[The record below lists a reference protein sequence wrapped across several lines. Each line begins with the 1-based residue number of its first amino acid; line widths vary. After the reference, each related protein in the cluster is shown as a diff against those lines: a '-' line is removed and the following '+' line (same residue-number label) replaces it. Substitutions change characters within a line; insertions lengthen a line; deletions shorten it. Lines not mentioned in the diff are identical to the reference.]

1 MSRTHPEKPN
11 LISDEHIGLGM
22 PNHFCPRCHSFVWPG
37 RDTCQKCGA
46 SVSDTFETSQKS
58 LFEVA
63 EDTPEPEVLAHV
75 NEDAPYLPY
84 APRSTQLQIIRDIRE
99 SLDNGRH
106 IVIESGTGTGKT
118 IVSLA
123 AALEHAV
130 PRGKRIIYL
139 TRTITQSDQVMKEL
153 KAISRLKSIS
163 GVPVTGRA
171 RSCPTIRSL
180 KDSDSLSATVLSSIC
195 EEKKA
200 KHQCRYFESLKDKLP
215 EVDAYVRKNFPKSD
229 ELDRF
234 CERIGA
240 CPYEMKKLLMKGC
253 EVIAAPYVHI
263 LSEDIRSNFLRNMD
277 VDESQI
283 VLVIDEAH
291 NLIDAARSQESF
303 TIDNDML
310 DNAIDECSTIKGDTK
325 LHDGMIMKEFLEHVK
340 RTIKSLATEL
350 IPLGKT
356 EALLKPVTMLEDRI
370 FDRFHITRDQLSIAL
385 DRLEDIGEARTER
398 LMEEGDARV
407 SDIFTV
413 AILLKK
419 WMLTRD
425 EMFIR
430 AVKTAEKGEYLHAAC
445 INPFDVVS
453 FIRNQ
458 KGAVHMSGTLQP
470 LDQYVKVLSLPK
482 DTVTE
487 VYPSPFP
494 KENRKVLY
502 MTNVT
507 TRYQDMKANPAIF
520 NIMERHI
527 AKLCNLVHKNTL
539 VFFPSYSLMK
549 QMRPYLERDIRKD
562 LYWEESGRPNKT
574 TQALTAFRA
583 GRDGV
588 FCSVMGGSVA
598 EGIDFPGEELCF
610 AIIVGIPFPPPTL
623 ENNAM
628 SDMYDEKYG
637 PWMGW
642 RYVSLAPAMRKMKQ
656 AIGRLIR
663 TETDRGMAVIMDS
676 RVSKYRKELEAE
688 PTEDVL
694 GDTAKFFE
702 GM

>member
-1 MSRTHPEKPN
+1 ME
-11 LISDEHIGLGM
+11 
-22 PNHFCPRCHSFVWPG
+22 
-37 RDTCQKCGA
+37 DT
-46 SVSDTFETSQKS
+46 VETNQTS
-58 LFEVA
+58 LFEIK
-63 EDTPEPEVLAHV
+63 EDLPEPEVLAHV

-84 APRSTQLQIIRDIRE
+84 APRSTQLKIIGDIRDA
-99 SLDNGRH
+99 LDQGRH

-130 PRGKRIIYL
+130 PNGKRIIYL

-153 KAISRLKSIS
+153 KAISRLKPIS

-171 RSCPTIRSL
+171 RSCPAVRSL
-180 KDSDSLSATVLSSIC
+180 KDSENLSATVLSSIC
-195 EEKKA
+195 EEKKS
-200 KHQCRYFESLKDKLP
+200 KHQCKYFESLKDKLP
-215 EVDAYVRKNFPKSD
+215 NVDSYVRTNFPKSD
-229 ELDRF
+229 ELDRY

-277 VDESQI
+277 VDDSQV

-303 TIDNDML
+303 PIDNDML
-310 DNAIDECSTIKGDTK
+310 DRAIDECDAIRGTTQ
-325 LHDGMIMKEFLEHVK
+325 LWEGMGMRDFLTHLK
-340 RTIKSLATEL
+340 RTIKAIATDL

-356 EALLKPVTMLEDRI
+356 EALLKPVTLLEDRI
-370 FDRFHITRDQLSIAL
+370 FERFHITRDNLSIAL

-430 AVKTAEKGEYLHAAC
+430 AIKTAEKGEYLHAAC
-445 INPFDVVS
+445 INPHDVVS

-470 LDQYVKVLSLPK
+470 LDQYVKVLGLPK

-487 VYPSPFP
+487 IYPSPFP

-507 TRYQDMKANPAIF
+507 TRYQDMQANPALF
-520 NIMERHI
+520 NIMQRNT
-527 AKLCNLVHKNTL
+527 AKLCNLVKKNTL
-539 VFFPSYSLMK
+539 VFFPSYSMMK
-549 QMRPYLERDIRKD
+549 RMRPYLERDVNKD
-562 LYWEESGRPNKT
+562 LYFEESGRPNLT
-574 TQALTAFRA
+574 AQALARFRA
-583 GRDGV
+583 GRNGV

-610 AIIVGIPFPPPTL
+610 AIIIGIPFPPPTL
-623 ENNAM
+623 ETNAM
-628 SDMYDEKYG
+628 SDMFDQRYG
-637 PWMGW
+637 RGSGW
-642 RYVSLAPAMRKMKQ
+642 SFVSLAPAMRKMKQ

-663 TETDRGMAVIMDS
+663 TETDRGMAVIMDN
-676 RVSKYRKELEAE
+676 RVARYAKELEAV
-688 PTEDVL
+688 PTDDVL
-694 GDTAKFFE
+694 MDTAKFFE
-702 GM
+702 GMD

>member
-1 MSRTHPEKPN
+1 
-11 LISDEHIGLGM
+11 M
-22 PNHFCPRCHSFVWPG
+22 PARFCPRCKSLVRPG
-37 RDTCQKCGA
+37 RDTCQFCGLPI
-46 SVSDTFETSQKS
+46 SETVATTQMG
-58 LFEVA
+58 LFEVD
-63 EDTPEPEVLAHV
+63 EDLPEPEVLAHE

-84 APRSTQLQIIRDIRE
+84 EPRSTQLRIIGDIRDA
-99 SLDNGRH
+99 LDSGRH

-130 PRGKRIIYL
+130 PRGKRVIYL

-153 KAISRLKSIS
+153 KAISKLKKIS

-171 RSCPTIRSL
+171 RSCPEIRSL
-180 KDSDSLSATVLSSIC
+180 RDGESIPATVLSSMC
-195 EEKKA
+195 EEKKS
-200 KHQCRYFESLKDKLP
+200 KHTCRYFESLKDKLP
-215 EVDAYVRKNFPKSD
+215 QVDSYVRTNFPKSD
-229 ELDRF
+229 ELDRY

-253 EVIAAPYVHI
+253 DVVAAPYVHI

-291 NLIDAARSQESF
+291 NLIDAARTQESF
-303 TIDNDML
+303 TVDGDML
-310 DNAIDECSTIKGDTK
+310 DNAIDECSTIKGDPQ
-325 LHDGMIMKEFLEHVK
+325 LWEGMGLLAFLNHLK
-340 RTIKSLATEL
+340 RTIKNLATEL
-350 IPLGKT
+350 IPFGKN
-356 EALLKPVTMLEDRI
+356 EALLKPVTMLEDSI
-370 FDRFHITRDQLSIAL
+370 FKKFSITRENLSIAL
-385 DRLEDIGEARTER
+385 DKLEDIGEARTER
-398 LMEEGDARV
+398 LMENGETRI
-407 SDIFTV
+407 SDIYAV

-425 EMFIR
+425 DMFVR
-430 AVKTAEKGEYLHAAC
+430 AVKSSEKTEKGEYLHAAC
-445 INPFDVVS
+445 INPHDVVS
-453 FIRNQ
+453 FIRAQ

-470 LDQYVKVLSLPK
+470 LDQYVKVLGLPK

-487 VYPSPFP
+487 IYPSPFP
-494 KENRKVLY
+494 KENRKVVY

-520 NIMERHI
+520 NVMERNI

-549 QMRPYLERDIRKD
+549 QMRPFLERDIRKP
-562 LYWEESGRPNKT
+562 LFWEESGRANRT
-574 TQALTAFRA
+574 AQQLTAFRT

-628 SDMYDEKYG
+628 SQMYDEKYG
-637 PWMGW
+637 AWMGW

-676 RVSKYRKELEAE
+676 RVSKYAKELEAE
-688 PTEDVL
+688 PTQDVL
-694 GDTAKFFE
+694 GDAARFFE

>member
-1 MSRTHPEKPN
+1 
-11 LISDEHIGLGM
+11 M
-22 PNHFCPRCHSFVWPG
+22 PAHFCPRCKSLIRPG
-37 RDTCQKCGA
+37 RDRCQSCGA
-46 SVSDTFETSQKS
+46 PIVEGFETNQLS
-58 LFEVA
+58 LFEVE
-63 EDTPEPEVLAHV
+63 EDRPGPAVLAHE
-75 NEDAPYLPY
+75 NADAPYLPY
-84 APRSTQLQIIRDIRE
+84 EPRSTQLKIIADIRDA
-99 SLDNGRH
+99 LNAGKH

-130 PRGKRIIYL
+130 PRGKKIIYL

-153 KAISRLKSIS
+153 KAISSLKRIS

-171 RSCPTIRSL
+171 RSCPEVRSIQQ
-180 KDSDSLSATVLSSIC
+180 KENISATVLSSLC
-195 EEKKA
+195 EEKKS
-200 KHQCRYFESLKDKLP
+200 KHQCKYFENLKDRLP
-215 EVDAYVRKNFPKSD
+215 QVDNYVRQNFPKSD
-229 ELDRF
+229 ELDRY

-253 EVIAAPYVHI
+253 DVVAAPYVHI
-263 LSEDIRSNFLRNMD
+263 LSEDIRTNFLRNMD
-277 VDESQI
+277 VEDSQI

-291 NLIDAARSQESF
+291 NLIDAARDQESF
-303 TIDNDML
+303 TIDGDMI
-310 DNAIDECSTIKGDTK
+310 DNAIDECSTMRGNPQ
-325 LHDGMIMKEFLEHVK
+325 LWEGMGLQEFLTHLK
-340 RTIKSLATEL
+340 RSIKNIATDL
-350 IPLGKT
+350 IPFGGN
-356 EALLKPVTMLEDRI
+356 EALLKPVTLLEDKI
-370 FDRFHITRDQLSIAL
+370 FDRFHITRDNLSIAL
-385 DRLEDIGEARTER
+385 DKLEDIGEARTER
-398 LMEEGDARV
+398 LMEEGEARI
-407 SDIFTV
+407 SDIFTIAV
-413 AILLKK
+413 LLKK

-425 EMFIR
+425 DMFIR
-430 AVKTAEKGEYLHAAC
+430 AVKSSEKTDKGEYLHAAC
-445 INPFDVVS
+445 INPHDVVS

-458 KGAVHMSGTLQP
+458 DGAVHMSGTLQP

-487 VYPSPFP
+487 IYPSPFP
-494 KENRKVLY
+494 KENRKVVY

-520 NIMERHI
+520 NVMERHI
-527 AKLCNLVHKNTL
+527 AKLCNMVHKNTL
-539 VFFPSYSLMK
+539 VFFPSYGLMK
-549 QMRPYLERDIRKD
+549 QMRPYLERVIRKP
-562 LYWEESGRPNKT
+562 LYWEESGRPNQT
-574 TQALTAFRA
+574 VQQLTAVRT

-628 SDMYDEKYG
+628 SQMYDEKYG
-637 PWMGW
+637 AWTGW

-676 RVSKYRKELEAE
+676 RVSKYAKELEAV
-688 PTEDVL
+688 PTQDVL
-694 GDTAKFFE
+694 MDAAKFFE
-702 GM
+702 NQS